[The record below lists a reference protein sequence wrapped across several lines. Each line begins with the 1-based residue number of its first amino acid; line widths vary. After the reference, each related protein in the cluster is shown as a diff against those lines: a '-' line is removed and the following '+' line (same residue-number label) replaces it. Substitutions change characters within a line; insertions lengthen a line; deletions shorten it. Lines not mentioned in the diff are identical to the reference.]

1 MPEHDGAPWQAAD
14 SAGADHY
21 TGAEYNTGQPH
32 AHADGYRHGV
42 HSDFQLGVYNEGNSG
57 TYGHVHDP
65 ACEPS
70 AAYYD
75 PGGYGDNSYGADG
88 YSTAGGYDGGT
99 DYGYN
104 GDGYS
109 GGCNDG
115 GYDGGDYGDDY

>member
-1 MPEHDGAPWQAAD
+1 MLNHYAAAIAV
-14 SAGADHY
+14 SL
-21 TGAEYNTGQPH
+21 PH
-32 AHADGYRHGV
+32 AHADGYGHGV
-42 HSDFQLGVYNEGNSG
+42 HSDTQLGTYDEGNSG

-75 PGGYGDNSYGADG
+75 PGGYGDNSYGAEDYNTVG
-88 YSTAGGYDGGT
+88 SYDGGT

-109 GGCNDG
+109 GGYNDG